1 MFTIFQAVRESGG
14 QLKIGANG
22 TLWSKAVAKEHHKDI
37 KEHKDALLDAL
48 WSDVQLWPA
57 KEKPIDD
64 QPAKD
69 EPLDEKLANLIAFY
83 TDEEGVYRADFV
95 PFDASLLSEKLDR
108 IYRYGR
114 LFGETVGLR
123 DMIRECFAACRESHD
138 AGVAW
143 VRANKDKVMDLVD
156 EVVTGQ
162 KMLQGK
168 ELVDVASEIFQV
180 IE

>member
-1 MFTIFQAVRESGG
+1 MKDVFTIFQAVRESGG
-14 QLKIGANG
+14 ELKIGANG

-37 KEHKDALLDAL
+37 KENKDAILDAL
-48 WSDVQLWPA
+48 WSEVQLWPDNDKA
-57 KEKPIDD
+57 
-64 QPAKD
+64 
-69 EPLDEKLANLIAFY
+69 LNKLARIKETFKKPRKWGKFDPAHDLQI
-83 TDEEGVYRADFV
+83 
-95 PFDASLLSEKLDR
+95 FDASRFANNLDLLYHEAR
-108 IYRYGR
+108 IA
-114 LFGETVGLR
+114 GETVGLR

-143 VRANKDKVMDLVD
+143 VRANKDKVMELVD

-162 KMLQGK
+162 KMLNGR

>member
-1 MFTIFQAVRESGG
+1 MINCFDLFQAIHASGG
-14 QLKIGANG
+14 YLKIGPNG
-22 TLWSKAVAKEHHKDI
+22 TVTGHAPGFGPQI
-37 KEHKDALLDAL
+37 KENKDAILDAL
-48 WSDVQLWPA
+48 WSDVQLW
-57 KEKPIDD
+57 
-64 QPAKD
+64 PAKD

-143 VRANKDKVMDLVD
+143 VRANKDKVMELVD

-162 KMLQGK
+162 KMLNGR

>member
-1 MFTIFQAVRESGG
+1 VINCFDLFQAIHASGG
-14 QLKIGANG
+14 YLKIGPNG
-22 TLWSKAVAKEHHKDI
+22 TVTGHAPGFGPQI
-37 KEHKDALLDAL
+37 KENKDAILDAL
-48 WSDVQLWPA
+48 WSDVQLW
-57 KEKPIDD
+57 
-64 QPAKD
+64 PAKD

-143 VRANKDKVMDLVD
+143 VRANKDKVMELVD

-162 KMLQGK
+162 KMLNGR